1 MKIDRAI
8 HRRTIE
14 RVMRRSVFL
23 VSANDAVS
31 IFARTV
37 NFSAP
42 IWKRFDLGNFGS
54 IANWRRGHD
63 IPIHLVETAQRL
75 LETILKL
82 LFIIQGTTSP
92 IEGDF
97 GAFSTSGLRSNL

>member
-1 MKIDRAI
+1 MKIDRAV
-8 HRRTIE
+8 HRRTID
-14 RVMRRSVFL
+14 RVMRRSLFL
-23 VSANDAVS
+23 VSANDEVYVL
-31 IFARTV
+31 ARTV

-42 IWKRFDLGNFGS
+42 IWKRFNLGNFGS

-75 LETILKL
+75 LETVLKL

-92 IEGDF
+92 FEGDF
-97 GAFSTSGLRSNL
+97 GTFSTSSLSSNL